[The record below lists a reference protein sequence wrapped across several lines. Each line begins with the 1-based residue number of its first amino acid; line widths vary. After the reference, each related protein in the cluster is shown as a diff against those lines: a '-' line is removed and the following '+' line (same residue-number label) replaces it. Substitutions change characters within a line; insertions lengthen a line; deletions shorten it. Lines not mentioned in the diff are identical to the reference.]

1 MKEADVQFQ
10 YNGKKYSFDLNDELP
25 VAEARLIKQHTG
37 MTLSQFFAGIQD
49 GDVDSIVGIVF
60 LAVRRAGDPIEWSDL
75 DDMDLMKMA
84 TDIAEINNLDMDA
97 VAAGGMGAVQEQLN
111 RAQRRTNAKKPAMKA

>member
-1 MKEADVQFQ
+1 MDFQ

-25 VAEARLIKQHTG
+25 VHEARLIKQHTG
-37 MTLSQFFAGIQD
+37 MTIKQFFEGVSE

-60 LAVRRAGDPIEWSDL
+60 LSVRRSGDAIEWSDL

-111 RAQRRTNAKKPAMKA
+111 RAQRRAEKKPTKTA

>member
-1 MKEADVQFQ
+1 MIEAEAEADMQFQ

-25 VAEARLIKQHTG
+25 VHEARLIKQHTG
-37 MTLSQFFAGIQD
+37 MTITQFFEGVGA

-60 LAVRRAGDPIEWSDL
+60 LAVRRSGDPIEWSDL

-84 TDIAEINNLDMDA
+84 TDIAEINGLDPEGGVSA
-97 VAAGGMGAVQEQLN
+97 VSEQLN
-111 RAQRRTNAKKPAMKA
+111 RAQRREKKPTKTT

>member
-25 VAEARLIKQHTG
+25 VSEARLIKQHTG
-37 MTLSQFFAGIQD
+37 MTITEFFSGVEK
-49 GDVDSIVGIVF
+49 GDVDSIVGVVF

-97 VAAGGMGAVQEQLN
+97 VARDGMAALPEQMN
-111 RAQRRTNAKKPAMKA
+111 RAQRRAEKKTATAK

>member
-1 MKEADVQFQ
+1 MQFQ

-25 VAEARLIKQHTG
+25 VHEARLIKQHTG
-37 MTLSQFFAGIQD
+37 MTIKQFFEGVGE

-60 LAVRRAGDPIEWSDL
+60 LSVRRSGDAIEWSDL

-84 TDIAEINNLDMDA
+84 TDIAEINGLDADA
-97 VAAGGMGAVQEQLN
+97 AAAGGMSAVSEQLN
-111 RAQRRTNAKKPAMKA
+111 RAQRRSVKTAKTA